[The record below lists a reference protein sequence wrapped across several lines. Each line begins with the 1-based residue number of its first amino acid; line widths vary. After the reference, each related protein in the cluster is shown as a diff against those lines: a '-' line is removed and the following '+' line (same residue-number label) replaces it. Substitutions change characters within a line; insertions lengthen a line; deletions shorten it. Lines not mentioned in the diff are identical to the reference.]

1 VRHLGILDEQTVQG
15 FASPRLGITA
25 DADDGAD
32 AERLDHDAQELIT
45 LLVYGCHD
53 LVGQFLG
60 DDVTPLLG
68 VLEEQQRAVVMDK
81 MIRKEGLGLAEAFL
95 EQTLKTATAH
105 LGAMAREPS
114 HLLPRVLLLRPT
126 HWHLQSHPIPDS
138 SNLAERYASLS
149 HTEGA
154 GVHA

>member
-1 VRHLGILDEQTVQG
+1 MDEVFG
-15 FASPRLGITA
+15 
-25 DADDGAD
+25 
-32 AERLDHDAQELIT
+32 E
-45 LLVYGCHD
+45 
-53 LVGQFLG
+53 
-60 DDVTPLLG
+60 
-68 VLEEQQRAVVMDK
+68 K
-81 MIRKEGLGLAEAFL
+81 GLGLAEAFL
-95 EQTLKTATAH
+95 EQTPKTATAH

-138 SNLAERYASLS
+138 SDLAERYAGLS